1 MLINKLNGDKKT
13 KMDNRIDSN
22 SQAEQSEEWLTA
34 AEFAERAGITTVAVY
49 KRFKEGSEFYKLE
62 DGVKKF
68 SSRALELYSRQAIKP
83 NDEINKLINLYE
95 TLINEYKT
103 EIETLKTEINS
114 LKLQVSEKD
123 NKIYELSHNFSELAR
138 REQELTEKALTAA
151 NQAQYLQA
159 ASEVRE
165 QKLLKEAEEEPKK
178 RFWDKFKSKK

>member
-1 MLINKLNGDKKT
+1 
-13 KMDNRIDSN
+13 MDNRIDSS

-49 KRFKEGSEFYKLE
+49 KRFKAGSEFYKLDE
-62 DGVKKF
+62 NGAKRF
-68 SSRALELYSRQAIKP
+68 SSKALGLYANQGNKQNNELT
-83 NDEINKLINLYE
+83 KLTNLYE

-114 LKLQVSEKD
+114 LKLQITEKD
-123 NKIYELSHNFSELAR
+123 NKIYELSHNFSELAK
-138 REQELTEKALTAA
+138 REQELTEKALAA
-151 NQAQYLQA
+151 ASQAQYLQA

-178 RFWDKFKSKK
+178 RFWEKFKSKK

>member
-1 MLINKLNGDKKT
+1 MSNDLNNNANET
-13 KMDNRIDSN
+13 I
-22 SQAEQSEEWLTA
+22 SEEWLTA

-49 KRFKEGSEFYKLE
+49 KRFKAGSEFYKVDE
-62 DGVKKF
+62 NGSKRF
-68 SSRALELYSRQAIKP
+68 SSKALGLYANQGNKQNNELT
-83 NDEINKLINLYE
+83 KLTNLYE

-114 LKLQVSEKD
+114 LKLQITEKD
-123 NKIYELSHNFSELAR
+123 NKIYELSHNFSELAK

-178 RFWDKFKSKK
+178 RFWKKFKTKK

>member
-1 MLINKLNGDKKT
+1 MSNDLNNNANET
-13 KMDNRIDSN
+13 I
-22 SQAEQSEEWLTA
+22 SEEWLTA

-49 KRFKEGSEFYKLE
+49 KRFKAGSEFYKLDE
-62 DGVKKF
+62 NGAKRF
-68 SSRALELYSRQAIKP
+68 SSKALELYPHQSAKQ
-83 NDEINKLINLYE
+83 NSELNELINVYKN
-95 TLINEYKT
+95 LINDYKT
-103 EIETLKTEINS
+103 EIEDLKTEIDDLKS
-114 LKLQVSEKD
+114 EIDLLKLQITEKD
-123 NKIYELSHNFSELAR
+123 NKIYELSHNFSELAK